1 LGSGIVP
8 HSTAGAH
15 NSPFRLPFSSPC
27 DFDLSLM
34 WRCGRNQTECVH
46 ALSAKAEQCGGDM
59 RTSVSRHPRT
69 VRRNEQ
75 YSTVAERE
83 RKKKLERAVTPHPSL
98 VGTVRAQPCER
109 LADNDQR
116 APTTLTSTVDRRKW
130 ETRGMVKEADGS
142 LCECVLRWAPLPQC
156 GRCGSER
163 HWGHMQS
170 LHRRDAAPRSTSD
183 RDAHYV
189 CQSGQHAVPS
199 WALSA
204 ACQRGNWGGHL
215 RGHNE

>member
-1 LGSGIVP
+1 
-8 HSTAGAH
+8 
-15 NSPFRLPFSSPC
+15 
-27 DFDLSLM
+27 M

-46 ALSAKAEQCGGDM
+46 CQPKRNSTCGGDM
-59 RTSVSRHPRT
+59 RPSVSRHPRT

-75 YSTVAERE
+75 YSTAAERE
-83 RKKKLERAVTPHPSL
+83 RKKKLERAVTSHFSL

-116 APTTLTSTVDRRKW
+116 APTTLTSTVDQRKW

-156 GRCGSER
+156 GSER
-163 HWGHMQS
+163 HASEWGHVQS
-170 LHRRDAAPRSTSD
+170 FMHRRDAAPRSTSD

-189 CQSGQHAVPS
+189 CQSGQHAVRGG
-199 WALSA
+199 LSA
-204 ACQRGNWGGHL
+204 R
-215 RGHNE
+215 E